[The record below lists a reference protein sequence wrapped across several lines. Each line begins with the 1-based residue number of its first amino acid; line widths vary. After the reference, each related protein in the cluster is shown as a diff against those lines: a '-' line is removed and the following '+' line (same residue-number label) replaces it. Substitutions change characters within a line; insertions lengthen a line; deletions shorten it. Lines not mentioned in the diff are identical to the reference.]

1 MTRRSNP
8 VLPFFALTALLAA
21 ALAGCNKGK
30 PGDGATVAQA
40 NPSAASGQTQSA
52 AGSAAGQTES
62 PVQALPGHLANTSPA
77 DAKPVDP
84 SQLPNVVARIN
95 GIEVKKDELVKE
107 ADAMRMQLAQTQ
119 GIQEP
124 LNTGF
129 YKNVLDGI
137 IARTLLQQEAKEQKV
152 AVTDAEVEQQMAAL
166 RSRFPDAATFQKAL
180 ASQGMTEASL
190 RQQMRRDG
198 AIQKLVQTKVLTDL
212 TVSDQAAKDFY
223 DKNQDKL
230 KQPERVHLRHIL
242 VRADANAPAAD
253 KAKAKAKAEELLKR
267 VQNGEDFA
275 KVAAESSDDPGSK
288 GRGGDLSWVGRGQAP
303 PPIDKAAFALTKPND
318 LSPVVESEY
327 GYHII
332 QLLERQDATVPPFE
346 QVKPR
351 IAEFLKQ
358 RQSQEK
364 LHAHVQELRSK
375 GKVET
380 FI

>member
-21 ALAGCNKGK
+21 GLAGCNKGK

-40 NPSAASGQTQSA
+40 NPSAAPGQTQPA
-52 AGSAAGQTES
+52 ASTAAGQTAS
-62 PVQALPGHLANTSPA
+62 QPGQALPGQPPASPA

-84 SQLPNVVARIN
+84 AQLPNVVARIN

-107 ADAMRMQLAQTQ
+107 AGAMRMQLAQMQ
-119 GIQEP
+119 GIQAP

-129 YKNVLDGI
+129 YKEVLDGI

-152 AVTDAEVEQQMAAL
+152 AVTDAEIEQQMAAL

-180 ASQGMTEASL
+180 ASQGMTEATL

-198 AIQKLVQTKVLTDL
+198 SIQKLVQTKVLTDL

-275 KVAAESSDDPGSK
+275 KLAAESSDDPGSK
-288 GRGGDLSWVGRGQAP
+288 TRGGDLSWIARGQVP
-303 PPIDKAAFALTKPND
+303 PFDKAAFALTKPNE
-318 LSPVVESEY
+318 LGPVVESEY
-327 GYHII
+327 GYHVI

-346 QVKPR
+346 TVKPR

>member
-1 MTRRSNP
+1 MTRRSHP

-21 ALAGCNKGK
+21 GLAGCNKGK

-40 NPSAASGQTQSA
+40 NPSAASGQAQPSA
-52 AGSAAGQTES
+52 GTDAGQGAS
-62 PVQALPGHLANTSPA
+62 PVQALPGHTANTSPA

-84 SQLPNVVARIN
+84 AQLPNVVARIN

-107 ADAMRMQLAQTQ
+107 AGAMRMQLAQTQ
-119 GIQEP
+119 GIQAP

-129 YKNVLDGI
+129 YKEVLDGI
-137 IARTLLQQEAKEQKV
+137 IARTLLQQEAREQKV

-180 ASQGMTEASL
+180 AGQGMTEVSL

-198 AIQKLVQTKVLTDL
+198 AIQKLVQTKVLTGL
-212 TVSDQAAKDFY
+212 AVSDQAAKDFY

-242 VRADANAPAAD
+242 VRADATAPAAD
-253 KAKAKAKAEELLKR
+253 KEKAKAKAEDLLKR
-267 VQNGEDFA
+267 IQNGEDFA
-275 KVAAESSDDPGSK
+275 KLAGESSDDPGSK
-288 GRGGDLSWVGRGQAP
+288 GRGGDLSWIARGQV
-303 PPIDKAAFALTKPND
+303 PPIDKAAFALTRPNE

-327 GYHII
+327 GFHIL
-332 QLLERQDATVPPFE
+332 QLLERQDASVPPFE
-346 QVKPR
+346 TVKPR